1 LSHSLPTSFSL
12 SSPLTSTR
20 PSITTHMADTQ
31 RNRNRPAAS
40 GHRQPNRL
48 QSRAPS
54 SLQINRTVDW
64 NVAIPL
70 LSPVVSSPPPQQLP
84 LAKREELKP
93 NQQQQRRQIAET
105 EKIVFK
111 KWQHPAAPF
120 CYEHTSVVPPFC

>member
-1 LSHSLPTSFSL
+1 
-12 SSPLTSTR
+12 
-20 PSITTHMADTQ
+20 MADTQ
-31 RNRNRPAAS
+31 RNRTRPAAV

-70 LSPVVSSPPPQQLP
+70 LSPVDSSPPPQQLP
-84 LAKREELKP
+84 LAAKREELKP

-120 CYEHTSVVPPFC
+120 CYEATSVVPPFC